1 MIDVLRFLMV
11 TRALRDGSISMNL
24 EIMNNAYP
32 RSSGSKYRAMFTTG
46 IRILP
51 EQFITANAGSRFGPW
66 IAGDDETTH
75 TRNLMIREVIQ
86 KMDEI
91 YTTVKYKTKR
101 EPFASEIIDV
111 FKNGYKVKLRKK
123 LLEFI
128 PEYVTANSLTE
139 STANI
144 YTYVLAGALRRYLT
158 NVYHAEDIYLD
169 EIDTVFM
176 YRFDMFMG
184 SSLTRHGKP
193 YAPGTITEILNKLV
207 AVVGFAFKT
216 GEVDKD
222 VLVTYNRLSNKNTKD
237 ENIVKNFRDA
247 VTWKMDPVD
256 LHKIETVVPAGKAL
270 NEELED
276 VKNQNGYNLAR
287 TRLCFLLQ
295 TWTGFAYADLVNN
308 RNVREVIRKDMTGA
322 DSIIYHRA
330 KNGELALVPLFPQAK
345 AILEALEYNP
355 HPNCSYDTYL
365 RKIKALF
372 RYYNIEMDDK
382 EGTHVG
388 RHLFGSR
395 MLNMG
400 FSMEAISRMM
410 GHTSIRE
417 TEKVYARVDLTK
429 INLDYDRIKLTT
441 QELGNRIAV

>member
-1 MIDVLRFLMV
+1 MIDVLRYSLSPKK
-11 TRALRDGSISMNL
+11 LRDGSVSLNL
-24 EIMNNAYP
+24 EIKNHAYAP
-32 RSSGSKYRAMFTTG
+32 SARSQYRVMFATG
-46 IRILP
+46 IRVLP
-51 EQFITANAGSRFGPW
+51 ESVISTNCGSRFGPW
-66 IAGDDETTH
+66 IAGDDTTTY
-75 TRNLMIREVIQ
+75 TRNLMLKETIE

-91 YTTVKYKTKR
+91 YTTIKYKTKR
-101 EPFASEIIDV
+101 EPFASEILDV
-111 FKNGYKVKLRKK
+111 FRNGYKVKPRKK

-128 PEYVTANSLTE
+128 PDYVQANGLEENTAKVYNYIL
-139 STANI
+139 AN
-144 YTYVLAGALRRYLT
+144 ALKRYLK
-158 NVYHAEDIYLD
+158 NVYNTDDVFLD
-169 EIDTVFM
+169 EIDTVFV

-193 YAPGTITEILNKLV
+193 YAPGSITEVINKLV
-207 AVVGFAFKT
+207 AVVAFAFKT
-216 GEVDKD
+216 GEIDKD
-222 VLVTYNRLSNKNTKD
+222 VLSTYTRISKTSKD
-237 ENIVKNFRDA
+237 ENLVKNYRDA
-247 VTWKMDPVD
+247 VTWKMDPKD
-256 LHKIETVVPAGKAL
+256 LHKIETVTPAGKAL
-270 NEELED
+270 NEEIED
-276 VKNQNGYNLAR
+276 SKNQNGYNLVR

-295 TWTGFAYADLVNN
+295 TWTGFAYADLVGN
-308 RNVREVIRKDMTGA
+308 RNVKEVIRLDMTGKE
-322 DSIIYHRA
+322 SIIYHRA